1 MLDVTDIL
9 LYLVNMPR
17 FPPKPEQAIP
27 LVVERLTEL
36 VGAEPLDVRR
46 EADGVDLVVAF
57 PGRTFVVEW
66 KGSARVASVAA
77 ALRSLDAL
85 AADRHALVAVP
96 FMGDAG
102 AGICQDAGVDWLDL
116 SGNAHIVAPGLR
128 ILVEGRPNAFR
139 HAGRPRSAFAP
150 KSARIAR
157 WLLAHPSEPWSQR
170 ALSEATGVDPG
181 FTSRIVR
188 RLLDDELVGRDDQGH
203 IVVPRP
209 SLLLEAWAEDYDF
222 DRHRVHRGVVA
233 ARSGT
238 ELVARLSEAAV
249 RDGVEHA
256 FTGLVAAWQYT
267 HFAAFRL
274 ATLYLPG
281 GLPDGLASS
290 LGFRA
295 SERGAN
301 TWLVVPDD
309 EGVLHGA
316 EVVEGVRCV
325 HPVQAWLDLRAHPER
340 AAEAAERLRAERLE
354 WPT

>member
-1 MLDVTDIL
+1 ML
-9 LYLVNMPR
+9 YSVNMQR
-17 FPPKPEQAIP
+17 LPPKPEHALP

-36 VGAEPLDVRR
+36 LGVGPLDVRQ
-46 EADGVDLVVAF
+46 EVGGVDLVVAF
-57 PGRTFVVEW
+57 PDRTFVVEW

-77 ALRSLDAL
+77 GLRFLHAL
-85 AADRHALVAVP
+85 AANHHALIAVP
-96 FMGDAG
+96 FMGATG
-102 AGICQDAGVDWLDL
+102 ASICEDAGVDWLDL

-157 WLLAHPSEPWSQR
+157 WLLEHPEEAWSQR

-203 IVVPRP
+203 IVLRRP
-209 SLLLEAWAEDYDF
+209 SLLLDAWAEDYDF

-238 ELVARLSEAAV
+238 ELVARLSEAAT
-249 RDGVEHA
+249 RDGAEHA
-256 FTGLVAAWQYT
+256 FTGLGAAWQYT

-281 GLPDGLASS
+281 GLTDGLASS
-290 LGFRA
+290 FGFRP

-309 EGVLHGA
+309 EGVMHGA
-316 EVVEGVRCV
+316 ALVEGVRCV

-340 AAEAAERLRAERLE
+340 STEAAQRLRAERLG
-354 WPT
+354 WRT